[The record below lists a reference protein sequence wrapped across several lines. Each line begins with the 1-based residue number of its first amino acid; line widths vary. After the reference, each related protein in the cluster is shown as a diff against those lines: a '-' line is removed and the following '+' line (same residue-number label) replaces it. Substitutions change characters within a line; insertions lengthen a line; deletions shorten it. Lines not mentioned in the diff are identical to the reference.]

1 MERHYGQKLPT
12 AGYDAIMR
20 RIFAPVACPVGDQG
34 CLDSVR
40 LGAPVA
46 DMPYYSDVPYDF
58 KQFALFA
65 ETNFKFGERA
75 SLTFGGRY
83 YDFEEDRNL
92 VFGGVFSDP
101 SVGPG
106 SASSDGFLPR
116 ALVSF
121 EVNDSVQLNAQVSR
135 GFRLGGINDPLN
147 LPLCSTADRTTFGG
161 RDSFEDEKLTNFEL
175 GAKVNFAGGRA
186 QFNISAYR
194 AEIDNL
200 QVPVLAGTCSSRI
213 VFNVPDSH
221 AQGVEFELS
230 AAATD
235 RLEFGLSASFVES
248 KLDSTITSTSSG
260 GATTVVAGLKKGNR
274 MPSVPEFQ
282 LAANATYRWPMTDA
296 LEGYVTG
303 AYQHVGDRYTQV
315 PDQVPG
321 FGTFNIRSFGSPTI
335 TSFTFDPLLPAY
347 DTVNLRFGVT
357 TDVWEAALFV
367 NNLTDESARL
377 GLDQERGRVARV
389 GFLTNQPRTFG
400 LTYRRNFGD

>member
-1 MERHYGQKLPT
+1 MPLP
-12 AGYDAIMR
+12 
-20 RIFAPVACPVGDQG
+20 
-34 CLDSVR
+34 
-40 LGAPVA
+40 
-46 DMPYYSDVPYDF
+46 
-58 KQFALFA
+58 
-65 ETNFKFGERA
+65 
-75 SLTFGGRY
+75 
-83 YDFEEDRNL
+83 
-92 VFGGVFSDP
+92 
-101 SVGPG
+101 
-106 SASSDGFLPR
+106 
-116 ALVSF
+116 
-121 EVNDSVQLNAQVSR
+121 
-135 GFRLGGINDPLN
+135 
-147 LPLCSTADRTTFGG
+147 
-161 RDSFEDEKLTNFEL
+161 
-175 GAKVNFAGGRA
+175 
-186 QFNISAYR
+186 
-194 AEIDNL
+194 EIDNL